1 MCTKEGGWGPRL
13 TLPPASLSWPTHKSG
28 QPHPHPHG
36 APAQST
42 ARRRKPTCRIYI
54 PGSLQVVARQPKVFG
69 VLVFMDIFPLNFQ
82 IFFKNKSIFLGMITQ
97 KGPVGCVCICPELFT

>member
-13 TLPPASLSWPTHKSG
+13 PLPPTSLSWPTHKGG

-42 ARRRKPTCRIYI
+42 ARRRKPTFPIYI
-54 PGSLQVVARQPKVFG
+54 PRSLQVVARQPKVFG

-82 IFFKNKSIFLGMITQ
+82 IFFLKQ
-97 KGPVGCVCICPELFT
+97 KYFFRYDNPERACWVCVYMS